1 MALRDS
7 GTIALTR
14 GVPVTLFEETVPAN
28 LPGIFG
34 GKVNLNDL
42 PLAADE
48 IRILLE
54 VKYSSGGSFEQAEET
69 NYKKPIKIFRIT
81 PAEEVFGYKLTI
93 ELVAASP
100 SPSATLGFVITRN
113 NS

>member
-7 GTIALTR
+7 GTKALTR
-14 GVPVTLFEETVPAN
+14 GVPITLFEETVPAN

-42 PLAADE
+42 PLADDE

-54 VKYSSGGSFEQAEET
+54 VKYSSGGIFQQAEET
-69 NYKKPIKIFRIT
+69 NFKKPDKIYRLT
-81 PAEEVFGYKLTI
+81 PLEEVFGYKLTI

-100 SPSATLGFVITRN
+100 SPTATLGFVITRN